1 MPNPQP
7 SAPSIYEPEFAVQ
20 AYAVDT
26 AQSSSNRGG
35 YSTHKVRDS
44 VIGGAAVAGGV
55 VGLLIAGHVFALVG
69 AVGACVLA
77 TQNNMAGE
85 IARASGNVVVAAGD
99 RAKKID
105 KEHHIVD
112 KIQRTAKNALQSA
125 KEFDEKH
132 HVGEKISNG
141 LKGLADEI
149 RPKKK

>member
-77 TQNNMAGE
+77 TQNNMAGGTS
-85 IARASGNVVVAAGD
+85 IYNYSSFIPTFLYGMAG
-99 RAKKID
+99 
-105 KEHHIVD
+105 
-112 KIQRTAKNALQSA
+112 
-125 KEFDEKH
+125 
-132 HVGEKISNG
+132 
-141 LKGLADEI
+141 
-149 RPKKK
+149 